1 MEILLQH
8 EREKLAIMIKEVS
21 ESQVRSKDLN
31 KDQV

>member
-21 ESQVRSKDLN
+21 ESQMHSNDLN